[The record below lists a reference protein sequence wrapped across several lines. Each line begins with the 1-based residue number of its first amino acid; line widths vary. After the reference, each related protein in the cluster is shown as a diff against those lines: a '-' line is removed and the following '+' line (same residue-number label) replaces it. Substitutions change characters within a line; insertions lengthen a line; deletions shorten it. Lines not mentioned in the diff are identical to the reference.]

1 MAVNFSDL
9 EVEATIQLN
18 ITIDGVQFEYEST
31 IYKHHK
37 KKVLIEP
44 VRKDGKIFVIQK
56 DKASV
61 DIVYNREHEKPLI
74 WKNVELKCVRYKD
87 QIFYAVPGD
96 LPGKEHNRRG
106 AFRLFI
112 GEERRAK
119 IGKNKRSYHVILKD
133 LSNSGFAFISAQK
146 IKDAEGTFVYL
157 VYPVTLSGNTF
168 ELMLFGKI
176 VREIDLENEDT
187 LYGCIL
193 LKKSGLIGHYINQK
207 QMEQLAKKK
216 ERLSDAK

>member
-1 MAVNFSDL
+1 MPVVFSDL
-9 EVEATIQLN
+9 EKEATIQLN
-18 ITIDGVQFEYEST
+18 ITIDEVQFEYESSV
-31 IYKHHK
+31 YKHHK
-37 KKVLIEP
+37 KYVLIEP
-44 VRKDGKIFVIQK
+44 VRKEGKIFAVHK
-56 DKASV
+56 DNTTV
-61 DIVYNREHEKPLI
+61 DIIYNRENEKPLI
-74 WKNVELKCVRYKD
+74 WKNAELKCVRYKD
-87 QIFYAVPGD
+87 QIFYAVPAD

-119 IGKNKRSYHVILKD
+119 IGKNRRSYHVILKD

-146 IKDAEGTFVYL
+146 IKDPEGTFVYL

-176 VREIDLENEDT
+176 VREIELENEET

-207 QMEQLAKKK
+207 QREQLAKKQG
-216 ERLSDAK
+216 RLSDAE